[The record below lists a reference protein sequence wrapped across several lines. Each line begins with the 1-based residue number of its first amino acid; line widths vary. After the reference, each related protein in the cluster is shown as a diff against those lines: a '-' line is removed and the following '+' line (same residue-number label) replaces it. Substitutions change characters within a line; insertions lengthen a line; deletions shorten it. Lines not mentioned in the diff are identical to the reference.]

1 MTVRKE
7 TMMTY
12 VEETPKVTENNI
24 GRATALVQPLKEEFL
39 SGEYETIWIVAS
51 GSSCN
56 AAWCAR
62 PFMRKYLGMEV
73 KIVTPYTFIACEH
86 DIREK
91 DFIFVVS
98 QSGYSTN
105 SIEAMRVIRE
115 QGRKAIALT
124 GDCGS
129 DIREVSDLLVDYGA
143 GEETVGYVTKGV
155 TALALYLMLFALET
169 AYAEGKLPEKEKEL
183 LYESFCKVPGAQ
195 KQVTEQTL
203 RCYEENKKLFTSMQN
218 AYTIGC
224 GAGYGVAMEG
234 ALKIGETI
242 QIPAAAY
249 ESEEYIHGPN
259 LQLTPNYTVFAVDC
273 GGRASARIRLIAEAT
288 RTITDRVF
296 LLTVDRQQ
304 KGRGVIYLDQEL
316 EEEILPL
323 AALPFFQIISYR
335 VTEDMHRWKKHP
347 LFAEMEKIAASKTE
361 NYIEKEES

>member
-1 MTVRKE
+1 MRKE

-12 VEETPKVTENNI
+12 VEETPQITENNI
-24 GRATALVQPLKEEFL
+24 DRAAALVQSLKEEFL
-39 SGEYETIWIVAS
+39 AGTYETVWIVAS

-62 PFMRKYLGMEV
+62 PFMRKYLGLEV

-105 SIEAMRVIRE
+105 SIEAARVIRE
-115 QGRKAIALT
+115 QGRKAIVLT

-129 DIREVSDLLVDYGA
+129 DIREASDLLIDYGV
-143 GEETVGYVTKGV
+143 GEESVGYVTKGV
-155 TALALYLMLFALET
+155 TTLALYLMLFALET
-169 AYAEGKLPEKEKEL
+169 ACACGRIPDEDKER
-183 LYESFCKVPGAQ
+183 LYKSFRKVP
-195 KQVTEQTL
+195 QVQREVIEQTL
-203 RCYEENKKLFTSMQN
+203 KCYEENMKLFTSMQN

-273 GGRASARIRLIAEAT
+273 GGRAGDRIRLIAEAT
-288 RTITDRVF
+288 RTVTDRVF
-296 LLTVDRQQ
+296 LLTVDSGQTE
-304 KGRGVIYLDQEL
+304 GGVIYLDKEL

-347 LFAEMEKIAASKTE
+347 LFAGMEKIAASKTE
-361 NYIEKEES
+361 NYVEKEES

>member
-1 MTVRKE
+1 MRKE

-12 VEETPKVTENNI
+12 VQETPEVVEKNI
-24 GRATALVQPLKEEFL
+24 DRAAELVKSLKEEFL
-39 SGEYETIWIVAS
+39 SGDYETIWVVAS

-86 DIREK
+86 NISGK
-91 DFIFVVS
+91 DFVFVVS

-105 SIEAMRVIRE
+105 SIETMQVIRG
-115 QGRKAIALT
+115 QGRRAIALT
-124 GDCGS
+124 GDCSS
-129 DIREVSDLLVDYGA
+129 DIKDVSDLLVDYGV

-155 TALALYLMLFALET
+155 TTLVLYLMLFTVET
-169 AYAEGKLPEKEKEL
+169 AQAKGKLPEEEKL
-183 LYESFCKVPGAQ
+183 RLYENMRKVPDAQ
-195 KQVTEQTL
+195 RQVIEQTV

-242 QIPAAAY
+242 QIPAIAY

-259 LQLTPNYTVFAVDC
+259 LQLTPNYTVFVVDC
-273 GGRASARIRLIAEAT
+273 GGRAGERIRLIAEAT
-288 RTITDRVF
+288 GTVTDRVL

-304 KGRGVIYLDQEL
+304 KGRKVIYLEKEL

-323 AALPFFQIISYR
+323 AALPFFQIISYQ

-347 LFAEMEKIAASKTE
+347 LFAGMEKIAASKTA
-361 NYIEKEES
+361 NYVEKEES

>member
-1 MTVRKE
+1 
-7 TMMTY
+7 MTY
-12 VEETPKVTENNI
+12 VEQTPEVTGKNI
-24 GRATALVQPLKEEFL
+24 DRAEALVRSLKEAFL
-39 SGEYETIWIVAS
+39 AGGYETIWIVAS

-62 PFMRKYLGMEV
+62 PFMRKYLGIEV
-73 KIVTPYTFIACEH
+73 KIVTPYTFVACEH
-86 DIREK
+86 DFGEK
-91 DFIFVVS
+91 DFVFVVS

-105 SIEAMRVIRE
+105 AIEAMRVIKDR
-115 QGRKAIALT
+115 GRSAIALT
-124 GDCGS
+124 GDLSS
-129 DIREVSDLLVDYGA
+129 DIGEVSDLLVDYGV

-155 TALALYLMLFALET
+155 TTLALYLMLFTLET
-169 AYAEGKLPEKEKEL
+169 ACAEGRISWQEREKLYGNLRRVPE
-183 LYESFCKVPGAQ
+183 AQ

-218 AYTIGC
+218 AYVIGC

-273 GGRASARIRLIAEAT
+273 GGGAGDRIRLIAKATEAV
-288 RTITDRVF
+288 TDRVF
-296 LLTVDRQQ
+296 LLTVDKEKTGPRT
-304 KGRGVIYLDQEL
+304 ILLDEEL
-316 EEEILPL
+316 GEEILPL
-323 AALPFFQIISYR
+323 AALAFFQIVSYR

-347 LFAEMEKIAASKTE
+347 LFAGMEKIAASKTE
-361 NYIEKEES
+361 NYVEKEES